1 MKNKTSVHKK
11 TDIPVIKERIQVL
24 HVHKLFGLLRTDKK
38 QIINTYGDDV
48 VMETLNGWKFI
59 TEQNMYWLEI
69 KNDN

>member
-48 VMETLNGWKFI
+48 VMKTLNG
-59 TEQNMYWLEI
+59 
-69 KNDN
+69 